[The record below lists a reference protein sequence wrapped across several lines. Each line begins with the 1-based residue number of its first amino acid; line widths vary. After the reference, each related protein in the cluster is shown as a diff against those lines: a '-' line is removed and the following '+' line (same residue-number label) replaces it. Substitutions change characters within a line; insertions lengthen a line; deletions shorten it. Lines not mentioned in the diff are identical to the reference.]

1 MDGRRKLT
9 VLTDTAWGFGAGP
22 DVPVKREWDRCGAA
36 KLGLQPPFRAGTCG
50 TGGGRAREV
59 FTCSVGERHRVPGP
73 QLAHGQTA
81 PVFRRWESRSRSYA
95 AFFRRYAV
103 SRVSRKA

>member
-50 TGGGRAREV
+50 TGGVERAR
-59 FTCSVGERHRVPGP
+59 F
-73 QLAHGQTA
+73 
-81 PVFRRWESRSRSYA
+81 
-95 AFFRRYAV
+95 
-103 SRVSRKA
+103 SRVRLVKGTESPARNSRMGRRHLCFDDGNLGAEATPRFSGGTR